1 MFYDTAKIYVKG
13 GDGGN
18 GCVAFRRE
26 KYVPLGGPWGGDGGR
41 GGNVVLKVDPGLRTL
56 VDFHYH
62 RHYKAER
69 GQHGMGKNMH
79 GRQGEDLVLRVPP
92 GTLVRDAATGEVIAD
107 LVSPGQEAIV
117 ARGGR
122 GGRGNARFVTAVNKA
137 PRMAEKG
144 EPGEERWLELELKL
158 LADVGLVGFPNAGKS
173 TLISR
178 VSAARPKIA
187 DYPFTTLT
195 PNLGVVRVDGD
206 RSFVMADIPGLIAGA
221 HGGAGLGHRFLRHTE
236 RTRLLVH
243 VLDMAGSEGR
253 DPVEDFAVIN
263 RELALYNPV
272 LANRPMV
279 VAANKMDL
287 PGAVENL
294 ERLREALGDKYEIYP
309 LSALTGQG
317 IKPFLYRLADLL
329 TVLPPPEQTAGE
341 DVRMTRVEGE
351 PPFSIS
357 CRDGVFVVA
366 GRDIERLVAMT
377 DLDND
382 EAVERLQRIIARM
395 KLEEALIKYGIR
407 EGDTVRIG
415 NFEFTYSNSQ

>member
-294 ERLREALGDKYEIYP
+294 ERLREALGDKYEIFP

-329 TVLPPPEQTAGE
+329 TVLPPSEQTAGE
-341 DVRMTRVEGE
+341 DVRVTRVEGE

-357 CRDGVFVVA
+357 CRDGVFVVE

-395 KLEEALIKYGIR
+395 KLEEALSKSGIR

-415 NFEFTYSNSQ
+415 NFEFTYSNK